1 MTNNNDAI
9 DDYFNTQL
17 AKCPV
22 NHGNLASIPTLDNSQ
37 DTLKNLEWFEIH
49 LEHIKNEEDFAEAI
63 EMAHV
68 KGFEDGYEA
77 GEEEG
82 YNDGIY
88 SSVVEEK
95 IQNAV
100 KEEQDR
106 IIRILSTNLGHVDF
120 DDLVAIIEDESF
132 GLND

>member
-1 MTNNNDAI
+1 MAI
-9 DDYFNTQL
+9 KD
-17 AKCPV
+17 
-22 NHGNLASIPTLDNSQ
+22 
-37 DTLKNLEWFEIH
+37 LEWFEIH
-49 LEHIKNEEDFAEAI
+49 LEHIDTEEDFAEAI

>member
-1 MTNNNDAI
+1 LVYEEKGEVMAI
-9 DDYFNTQL
+9 KD
-17 AKCPV
+17 
-22 NHGNLASIPTLDNSQ
+22 
-37 DTLKNLEWFEIH
+37 LEWFEIH
-49 LEHIKNEEDFAEAI
+49 LEHIDNKDQFEEAMEL
-63 EMAHV
+63 AHV
-68 KGFEDGYEA
+68 KGFEDGFES

-82 YNDGIY
+82 YNAGIY

-95 IQNAV
+95 IETAV

-120 DDLVAIIEDESF
+120 DDLVAMIEDEEY

>member
-1 MTNNNDAI
+1 MNNNDDVI
-9 DDYFNTQL
+9 DDYFNAQL
-17 AKCPV
+17 AKSPV
-22 NHGNLASIPTLDNSQ
+22 NHKTLASVSASDNAG
-37 DTLKNLEWFEIH
+37 DTVKSLEWFQIH
-49 LEHIKNEEDFAEAI
+49 LEHIKTKEDFEEAM
-63 EMAHV
+63 ELAHV
-68 KGFEDGYEA
+68 KGFEDGYSA

-82 YNDGIY
+82 YNEGIY

-106 IIRILSTNLGHVDF
+106 IIRLLSTNLGHVDF

-132 GLND
+132 GLDD

>member
-1 MTNNNDAI
+1 VAI
-9 DDYFNTQL
+9 KD
-17 AKCPV
+17 
-22 NHGNLASIPTLDNSQ
+22 
-37 DTLKNLEWFEIH
+37 LEWFEIH
-49 LEHIKNEEDFAEAI
+49 LEHIDNEDQFEEAM
-63 EMAHV
+63 ELAHV
-68 KGFEDGYEA
+68 KGFEDGFES

-82 YNDGIY
+82 YNVGIY

-106 IIRILSTNLGHVDF
+106 IIRLLSTNLGHVDF

-132 GLND
+132 GLDD

>member
-9 DDYFNTQL
+9 DDYFNVQL
-17 AKCPV
+17 HPDKHGKLATPPV
-22 NHGNLASIPTLDNSQ
+22 LSDAVATV
-37 DTLKNLEWFEIH
+37 KNLEWFEIH
-49 LEHIKNEEDFAEAI
+49 LEHIKTEEDFAEAM

-82 YNDGIY
+82 YNEGIY

-100 KEEQDR
+100 KEERDR
-106 IIRILSTNLGHVDF
+106 IIRLLSLNIGHVDF
-120 DDLVAIIEDESF
+120 DDLVAIIEEEDEI
-132 GLND
+132 G